1 VAVRMVGI
9 RHMRMRVPPWLVT
22 MSVAVCPGGHQVM
35 HMLVVPVVMAA
46 CVFVL
51 RRFVFMLVSV

>member
-1 VAVRMVGI
+1 MCMVRI
-9 RHMRMRVPPWLVT
+9 RHVRMRVPHRLVT
-22 MSVAVCPGGHQVM
+22 MSVAMRTGWHRVM
-35 HMLVVPVVMAA
+35 HMLVVSVVMAV